1 MITQMINNITSTTK
15 NTLSKYMFDLVKSKY
30 YIEYY
35 PGIYLNGEKDD
46 NGYEMTWN
54 TSYSFMLYSI
64 FHKKYPRNFRKII
77 TDLYEMYMVVP
88 DAGLYYT
95 EYKNHI
101 IVCNCYYNKTNG
113 NEISGYASNRYTN
126 AQIESQYCVKISV
139 IGKRAPELF
148 ERLTKYFDRI
158 KDTIYDENSKHSKYL
173 ALLTLGLEENNRYMQ
188 HVPIKHIND
197 IIMSAENKNKLC
209 DTLDRFM
216 KSKSSDYLPLGIK
229 KKIGI
234 LLYGPPGTGKS
245 STAYSIAQYTQ
256 MRIVKINPN
265 EVIRRSIDILST
277 SSIFL
282 FEEIDSFINDTGA
295 NTQNIILRR
304 DQLLDYIDNIPTD
317 SIVIAT
323 TNYID
328 RLDEALIR
336 PGRFDLKIYM
346 DLFSREDT
354 EEFLSKSE
362 YDLAYMLDW
371 YEYPVV
377 PSKVQFDLSQEVLKK
392 SLLENKG
399 ETK

>member
-1 MITQMINNITSTTK
+1 MITQLINNATNNTK
-15 NTLSKYMFDLVKSKY
+15 NTVSKCIFDIIKSKY

-35 PGIYLNGEKDD
+35 PDIYLNCEKDN
-46 NGYEMTWN
+46 NGYFEMTWES
-54 TSYSFMLYSI
+54 SYSFMLYSI

-77 TDLYEMYMVVP
+77 TNLDTIYIATP
-88 DAGLYYT
+88 DAGLYYI

-101 IVCNCYYNKTNG
+101 IMCNCYYDKPNTDVSKTVG
-113 NEISGYASNRYTN
+113 NN
-126 AQIESQYCVKISV
+126 AQFASKYCIKISV
-139 IGKRAPELF
+139 IGKYAPMLF
-148 ERLTKYFDRI
+148 ENLERYFDRV
-158 KDTIYDENSKHSKYL
+158 KDIIYDKNSKHNK
-173 ALLTLGLEENNRYMQ
+173 LLQVLTVGSENDDRFMQ
-188 HVPIKHIND
+188 YIPVKNINN
-197 IIMSAENKNKLC
+197 IVMNIENKNKLC
-209 DTLDRFM
+209 DILDRFM
-216 KSKSSDYLPLGIK
+216 KSESINYISLGIK

-245 STAYSIAQYTQ
+245 STAYSIAQYTG
-256 MRIVKINPN
+256 MRVIKINPN
-265 EVIRRSIDILST
+265 EVIRVSVDILNGKSV
-277 SSIFL
+277 FL

-304 DQLLDYIDNIPTD
+304 DQLLDYIDNIPTN
-317 SIVIAT
+317 SIIIAT

-336 PGRFDLKIYM
+336 PGRFDLKIHM

-362 YDLAYMLDW
+362 YDLSYMLDW

-392 SLLENKG
+392 SLLENG
-399 ETK
+399 GNVQ